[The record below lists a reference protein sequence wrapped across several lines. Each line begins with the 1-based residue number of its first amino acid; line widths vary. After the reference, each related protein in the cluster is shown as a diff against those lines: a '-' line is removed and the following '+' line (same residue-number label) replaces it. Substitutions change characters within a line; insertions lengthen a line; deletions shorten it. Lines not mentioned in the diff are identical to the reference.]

1 MGKRQTAPGASHG
14 RRGNTQWRK
23 DFLAELARTS
33 NVTASARKAGITVS
47 TAYKTRRSETRFARE
62 WFEALCE
69 GYDNL
74 EMDLLH
80 RLREGE
86 LEGSTAKPK
95 ARRKYDNAT
104 AFRLL
109 AAHRAAV
116 VRQRSRREDQDEE
129 AVYASIT
136 AKLETMRQRLT
147 ALPALLP
154 NAGAEQAPEQGVE
167 QAAEPDAQ

>member
-1 MGKRQTAPGASHG
+1 MGKRQAAPGARKS
-14 RRGNTQWRK
+14 RRTNPQWRTI
-23 DFLAELARTS
+23 FLGELARTS
-33 NVTASARKAGITVS
+33 NVAASARRARVDVS

-86 LEGSTAKPK
+86 LEGSTAKPR

-116 VRQRSRREDQDEE
+116 VRQRARREDQDEE

-147 ALPALLP
+147 AVPALLERTGAQP
-154 NAGAEQAPEQGVE
+154 PTESNAQ
-167 QAAEPDAQ
+167 

>member
-1 MGKRQTAPGASHG
+1 MGKRATAPGASHG
-14 RRGNTQWRK
+14 RRSNVHWRK
-23 DFLAELARTS
+23 DFLGELARTS
-33 NVTASARKAGITVS
+33 NVAASARKAGVDVS
-47 TAYKTRRSETRFARE
+47 TAYKARRSETRFARE

-86 LEGSTAKPK
+86 LEGSTAKPR

-116 VRQRSRREDQDEE
+116 VRQRARREDQDEE
-129 AVYASIT
+129 AVYASIH
-136 AKLETMRQRLT
+136 AKLDAVRERVK
-147 ALPALLP
+147 ALPGLL
-154 NAGAEQAPEQGVE
+154 
-167 QAAEPDAQ
+167 EPDGIYRVPPPDAE

>member
-1 MGKRQTAPGASHG
+1 MGKPKAAPGASNG
-14 RRGNTQWRK
+14 RRVNTQWRK

-33 NVTASARKAGITVS
+33 NVAAAARKAGVDAS

-74 EMDLLH
+74 EMDLPH

-95 ARRKYDNAT
+95 ARRKFDNAT

-136 AKLETMRQRLT
+136 AKLETIRQRMT
-147 ALPALLP
+147 GLPALLTD
-154 NAGAEQAPEQGVE
+154 ARGE